1 MQAVKAALGDSGPGA
16 LDCIPDFHPGI
27 FHKVIDMADPT
38 PVVIGKVTL
47 AKGIDGKTDKAA
59 ITALTEALTAAA
71 GKGDF
76 KVGSVSGKDKGLE
89 VAARIVELV
98 HDTKKGTMSAKI
110 EILLSTLPGP
120 KLYSTVKGSGGFEA
134 DPRKLDKDAAD
145 LMKEIMKTTAPNV
158 KKGLE
163 AGVERLGS

>member
-1 MQAVKAALGDSGPGA
+1 MA
-16 LDCIPDFHPGI
+16 
-27 FHKVIDMADPT
+27 KVST
-38 PVVIGKVTL
+38 PVVIGKVTV
-47 AKGIDGKTDKAA
+47 AKGIDSKTDKAA
-59 ITALTEALTAAA
+59 ADALTSALTDAA

-89 VAARIVELV
+89 AKARIVELV
-98 HDTKKGTMSAKI
+98 NDTKKGTISAKI

-120 KLYSTVKGSGGFEA
+120 KLYSTIKGNGGFEA
-134 DPRKLDKDAAD
+134 DPKKLDKDAAD